1 MSRDADIKNFAQ
13 ITLGCGCPEEVFK
26 TIEYRSNIML
36 DGIRIRDHINIG
48 NRLLIYVVEVG
59 RPDSV
64 ENILKSLVI
73 YGRKERDSSG
83 FNRFRLVLTADD
95 IGIFQKDAE
104 NIFRSINSDEKV
116 HLHSIRKADIHI

>member
-26 TIEYRSNIML
+26 TIECRSNIML

>member
-1 MSRDADIKNFAQ
+1 MSRNADIKQFAQ

-26 TIEYRSNIML
+26 TIECRSNIML
-36 DGIRIRDHINIG
+36 DGIQIRDHINIG

>member
-26 TIEYRSNIML
+26 TIECRSNIML
-36 DGIRIRDHINIG
+36 DGIRINDHINIG

>member
-1 MSRDADIKNFAQ
+1 MSGNADIKQFAQ

-26 TIEYRSNIML
+26 TIECRSNIML
-36 DGIRIRDHINIG
+36 DGIQIRDHINIG

-59 RPDSV
+59 RPDSL

-104 NIFRSINSDEKV
+104 TIFRSINSDEKV
-116 HLHSIRKADIHI
+116 HLHLIRKADIHI